1 MTAATIKG
9 YRGMGMEGAVARW
22 YDRSARKDM
31 ERFRALAARL
41 RTVLPQ
47 GGDVLEVAPGPGYF
61 AIEMA
66 KGGAYRVTGLDVGRT
81 MVELGHRNAPKRASR
96 STSVRAMHRP
106 CPSQT
111 KARSAGM
118 QCGVQEFSQPHR
130 ALEEMYRVL
139 HPGGTALVLDLRKD
153 VPMSEIRKYF
163 RSIGLSTINRWMT
176 LAAFRFMLLKR
187 AYTRGQLERMLADIP
202 FRSREVRLVDMG
214 VELAARSS
222 LVVPSS
228 RRPILWLARARRA

>member
-22 YDRSARKDM
+22 YDRSTRKDM

-41 RTVLPQ
+41 RTMLPQ
-47 GGDVLEVAPGPGYF
+47 GGDLLEVAPGPGYV

-66 KGGAYRVTGLDVGRT
+66 KGGAYRVTGLDVSRT
-81 MVELGHRNAPKRASR
+81 MLELAHRNAAEAGVEVDFRQGNAS
-96 STSVRAMHRP
+96 AMP
-106 CPSQT
+106 FADDSFDLLAC
-111 KARSAGM
+111 SAAFKN
-118 QCGVQEFSQPHR
+118 FSEPHK

-139 HPGGTALVLDLRKD
+139 RPGGTALVLDLRKD

-163 RSIGLSTINRWMT
+163 GAIGLSTINRWMT

-187 AYTRGQLERMLADIP
+187 AYTRGQLEAMLTDIP
-202 FRSREVRLVDMG
+202 FRSKEIRLVDVG
-214 VELAARSS
+214 VEL
-222 LVVPSS
+222 
-228 RRPILWLARARRA
+228 WLQK

>member
-22 YDRSARKDM
+22 YDRSTRKDM

-41 RTVLPQ
+41 STVLPQ
-47 GGDVLEVAPGPGYF
+47 GGDMLEVAPGPGYL

-66 KGGAYRVTGLDVGRT
+66 KGGAHRVTGLDVSRT
-81 MVELGHRNAPKRASR
+81 MVELGQGNAAE
-96 STSVRAMHRP
+96 A
-106 CPSQT
+106 
-111 KARSAGM
+111 
-118 QCGVQEFSQPHR
+118 GVQVDFRQGNASAMPFADESFDLLACSAAFKNFSQPHR

-139 HPGGTALVLDLRKD
+139 RPGGTALVLDLRKD

-163 RSIGLSTINRWMT
+163 RAIGLSTINRWMT
-176 LAAFRFMLLKR
+176 LAAFRFVLLKR

-202 FRSREVRLVDMG
+202 FRSKQIRLADIG
-214 VELAARSS
+214 VEL
-222 LVVPSS
+222 
-228 RRPILWLARARRA
+228 WLQK

>member
-22 YDRSARKDM
+22 YDRSTRKDM

-47 GGDVLEVAPGPGYF
+47 GGDMLEVAPGPGYV

-66 KGGAYRVTGLDVGRT
+66 KGGAYRVTGLDVSRT
-81 MVELGHRNAPKRASR
+81 MVELAHRNAAEAGVEVDFRQGNAS
-96 STSVRAMHRP
+96 AMP
-106 CPSQT
+106 FADDSFDLLAC
-111 KARSAGM
+111 SAAFKN
-118 QCGVQEFSQPHR
+118 FSEPHK

-139 HPGGTALVLDLRKD
+139 RPGGTALVLDLRKD

-163 RSIGLSTINRWMT
+163 GAIGLSTINRWMT

-187 AYTRGQLERMLADIP
+187 AYTRGQLEAMLTDIP
-202 FRSREVRLVDMG
+202 FRSKEIRLVDVG
-214 VELAARSS
+214 VEL
-222 LVVPSS
+222 
-228 RRPILWLARARRA
+228 WLQK

>member
-22 YDRSARKDM
+22 YDSSTRKDM
-31 ERFRALAARL
+31 ERFRALAAQL

-47 GGDVLEVAPGPGYF
+47 GGDMLEVAPGPGYV

-66 KGGAYRVTGLDVGRT
+66 KGGAYRVTGLDVSRT
-81 MVELGHRNAPKRASR
+81 MVALAHGNAVEAGVEVDFRQGNAS
-96 STSVRAMHRP
+96 AMP
-106 CPSQT
+106 FADESFDLLAC
-111 KARSAGM
+111 SAAFKN
-118 QCGVQEFSQPHR
+118 FSEPHK

-139 HPGGTALVLDLRKD
+139 RPGGTALVLDLRKD

-163 RSIGLSTINRWMT
+163 RAIGLSTINRWMT

-187 AYTRGQLERMLADIP
+187 AYTRAQLEAMLTDIP
-202 FRSREVRLVDMG
+202 FRSKEIRLVDVG
-214 VELAARSS
+214 VEL
-222 LVVPSS
+222 
-228 RRPILWLARARRA
+228 WLQK

>member
-22 YDRSARKDM
+22 YDRSTRKDM

-47 GGDVLEVAPGPGYF
+47 GGDMLEVAPGPGYL

-66 KGGAYRVTGLDVGRT
+66 KGGAHRVTGLDVSRT
-81 MVELGHRNAPKRASR
+81 MVELGQGNAAE
-96 STSVRAMHRP
+96 A
-106 CPSQT
+106 
-111 KARSAGM
+111 
-118 QCGVQEFSQPHR
+118 GVQVDFRQGNASAMPFADESFDLLACSAAFKNFSQPHR
-130 ALEEMYRVL
+130 ALAEMYRVL
-139 HPGGTALVLDLRKD
+139 RPGGTALVLDLRKD

-163 RSIGLSTINRWMT
+163 RAIGLSTINRWMT

-202 FRSREVRLVDMG
+202 FRSKQIRLADIG
-214 VELAARSS
+214 VEL
-222 LVVPSS
+222 
-228 RRPILWLARARRA
+228 WLQK

>member
-31 ERFRALAARL
+31 ERFRALAPRL

-47 GGDVLEVAPGPGYF
+47 GGDMLEVAPGPGYL

-66 KGGAYRVTGLDVGRT
+66 KGGAYRVTGLDVSRT
-81 MVELGHRNAPKRASR
+81 MVELGHGNAAE
-96 STSVRAMHRP
+96 A
-106 CPSQT
+106 
-111 KARSAGM
+111 
-118 QCGVQEFSQPHR
+118 GVQVDFRQGNASAMPFADESFDLLACSAAFKNFSQPHR

-163 RSIGLSTINRWMT
+163 RAIGLSTINRWMT

-202 FRSREVRLVDMG
+202 LRSKEVRLIDVG
-214 VELAARSS
+214 VEL
-222 LVVPSS
+222 
-228 RRPILWLARARRA
+228 WLQK

>member
-22 YDRSARKDM
+22 YDRSTRKDM

-41 RTVLPQ
+41 RTVLPR
-47 GGDVLEVAPGPGYF
+47 GGDMLEVAPGPGYV

-66 KGGAYRVTGLDVGRT
+66 KGGAYRVTGLDVSRT
-81 MVELGHRNAPKRASR
+81 MVELAHRNAAEAGVEVDFRQGNAS
-96 STSVRAMHRP
+96 AMP
-106 CPSQT
+106 FADDSFDLLAC
-111 KARSAGM
+111 SAAFKN
-118 QCGVQEFSQPHR
+118 FSEPHK

-139 HPGGTALVLDLRKD
+139 RPGGTALVLDLRKD

-163 RSIGLSTINRWMT
+163 GAIGLSTINRWMT

-187 AYTRGQLERMLADIP
+187 AYTRGQLEAMLTDIP
-202 FRSREVRLVDMG
+202 FRSKEIRLVDVG
-214 VELAARSS
+214 VEL
-222 LVVPSS
+222 
-228 RRPILWLARARRA
+228 WLQK